1 MPPRHRTRS
10 AEELFHTVEYLHT
23 LPFPRQ
29 EERAGDRWGG
39 PGHHL
44 VVLVES
50 QDFWEG
56 RATELVEEA
65 EQGVEADRAALAQL
79 LTRRWGAPAA
89 MDLNPFQDSG
99 GTGTATGTSTDADT
113 GLGFDAEEAEP
124 FGFLS
129 GVTSEV
135 WVWRPDGSDRWVGL
149 AVGQADPEW
158 PLQLLAAFGESSA
171 LPV

>member
-99 GTGTATGTSTDADT
+99 RTGTATGTSTDADT
-113 GLGFDAEEAEP
+113 GLGFDAEEPEP

>member
-113 GLGFDAEEAEP
+113 GLGFDAEEPEP

>member
-10 AEELFHTVEYLHT
+10 AEELFHTVEYLHA

-89 MDLNPFQDSG
+89 LDLNPFQDSG
-99 GTGTATGTSTDADT
+99 RTGTATGTSTDADT
-113 GLGFDAEEAEP
+113 GLGFDAEEPEP

>member
-1 MPPRHRTRS
+1 MPPRHRTCS
-10 AEELFHTVEYLHT
+10 AEELFHTVEYLHA
-23 LPFPRQ
+23 LPFPQQ
-29 EERAGDRWGG
+29 EERAGHRWGG

-50 QDFWEG
+50 QDFWED

-65 EQGVEADRAALAQL
+65 EQGVEADRTALAEL
-79 LTRRWGAPAA
+79 LSRRWGAPAV
-89 MDLNPFQDSG
+89 MDLNPLQDSD
-99 GTGTATGTSTDADT
+99 GTGTGTYADT
-113 GLGFDAEEAEP
+113 GFGFDAEEPEP
-124 FGFLS
+124 IGFLS

-135 WVWRPDGSDRWVGL
+135 WVWRPDGSVRWVGL

-171 LPV
+171 LPG

>member
-10 AEELFHTVEYLHT
+10 AEELFHTVEYLHA
-23 LPFPRQ
+23 LPFPQQ

-50 QDFWEG
+50 QDFWED

-89 MDLNPFQDSG
+89 MDLNPFQDSD

-113 GLGFDAEEAEP
+113 DFGFDAEEPEP
-124 FGFLS
+124 VGFLS

-171 LPV
+171 LPG

>member
-1 MPPRHRTRS
+1 MPPRHGTRS
-10 AEELFHTVEYLHT
+10 AEELLHTVEHLHA

-50 QDFWEG
+50 QDFWED

-65 EQGVEADRAALAQL
+65 AHGVEADRAALAEL
-79 LTRRWGAPAA
+79 LTRRWGAPAELG
-89 MDLNPFQDSG
+89 LNLLQDPD
-99 GTGTATGTSTDADT
+99 GTGTDTDADADFD
-113 GLGFDAEEAEP
+113 FDAEEPEP
-124 FGFLS
+124 IGFLS
-129 GVTSEV
+129 GVTSDL
-135 WVWRPDGSDRWVGL
+135 WVWRPNGSDRWVGL

-158 PLQLLAAFGESSA
+158 PLQLLAAFGEPSA
-171 LPV
+171 LPG